1 MMTSAD
7 ARPLILIADDNA
19 GHVELLRVALGTRY
33 RVVTASNGLDAY
45 KVACEARPD
54 AVLLDLV
61 MPVADGYT
69 VVRKLRANP
78 QTMSIPVVLVTGL
91 DTPTLDALPD
101 RVQVGAIL
109 RKPCHQ
115 GEIIDALKS
124 VLKNG
129 SRPVE

>member
-1 MMTSAD
+1 MMNPAEPL
-7 ARPLILIADDNA
+7 PLILIADDNA
-19 GHVELLRVALGTRY
+19 GHVELLRMALGTRY

-45 KVACEARPD
+45 KVACDDRPD
-54 AVLLDLV
+54 AVLLDLM

-78 QTMSIPVVLVTGL
+78 QTAAIPIVLVTGL
-91 DTPTLDALPD
+91 DTQTLDALPD
-101 RVQVGAIL
+101 RVQVSAIL

-124 VLKNG
+124 VLKN
-129 SRPVE
+129 RPGP